1 MKRIQIDR
9 AHLDRLL
16 TRLPKDHGY
25 DPLKNATCINS
36 SRGGGVPNSWVI
48 YCDPDQAEK
57 ILGLAK
63 QWCPEAVSTIE
74 RGINSAALG

>member
-9 AHLDRLL
+9 AHLDLLL
-16 TRLPKDHGY
+16 TRLPRDHGY
-25 DPLKNATCINS
+25 DPLKNATCMNS
-36 SRGGGVPNSWVI
+36 SRAGGVANDWVI
-48 YCDPDQAEK
+48 YCDSEQAQK

-74 RGINSAALG
+74 RGINGFAVG